1 MHMSEAIVTVSATDY
16 LRGIL
21 ARESVDAGM
30 HSPLRQLEALVDNV
44 CRIWAEHHLIEVY
57 PTGAFEK
64 GTANRS
70 GMAIDFLVS
79 LSPATTYAMPDVHET
94 LFEALGEAGLE
105 PLRRNVSLGV
115 RLDGVA
121 IDIAPAR
128 RIALSTDEHVLFS
141 HRTGKTFTTNLTQ
154 HVLDTIACGRREEI
168 RILKL
173 WRDQHGLD
181 LPSFTLELAVL
192 AALRRRPAGEL
203 SDNVWTVLGYLES
216 LFSARSLLDPA
227 NANNIVSDEMSA
239 AQKETVRR
247 AAQYARAGRSWQ
259 EIIR

>member
-1 MHMSEAIVTVSATDY
+1 MSATDY
-16 LRGIL
+16 LRDIL
-21 ARESVDAGM
+21 VRESVDAGM
-30 HSPLRQLEALVDNV
+30 HSPLRQLEARVDDICRLWAAHLLV
-44 CRIWAEHHLIEVY
+44 EVY

-70 GMAIDFLVS
+70 GTAIDFLVS
-79 LSPATTYAMPDVHET
+79 LSPATTYSMSDVHET
-94 LFEALGEAGLE
+94 LLEALGEAGLE
-105 PLRRNVSLGV
+105 PVRRNVSLGV

-121 IDIAPAR
+121 VDIVPAR
-128 RIALSTDEHVLFS
+128 RTALSTDDHVLFS
-141 HRTGKTFTTNLTQ
+141 HRTGKSFTTNLTQ
-154 HVLDTIACGRREEI
+154 HVLDTIACGRRSEI

-173 WRDQHGLD
+173 WRDQQGLD
-181 LPSFTLELAVL
+181 LPSFNLELAVL

-203 SDNVWTVLGYLES
+203 SDNVWAVLGYLEN

-227 NANNIVSDEMSA
+227 NANNIVSDQMSA
-239 AQKETVRR
+239 AQKETVRG